1 MKLSLVVCVILAV
14 VVVSAKPEEKY
25 TTKYDNI
32 NIDEIIN
39 NDRLLRSYVDCLL
52 GTKPCTKDGEELKKV
67 FKEALDSKCS
77 KCSDAQKEAAKK
89 IGIYLIKNKRP
100 WFDELVEVF
109 DPDHTKLEQYKD
121 ELKAEGIEL

>member
-1 MKLSLVVCVILAV
+1 MKLTFFTCVIFAV
-14 VVVSAKPEEKY
+14 VVVSVKTEEKY

-67 FKEALDSKCS
+67 LKEALETKCAKCS
-77 KCSDAQKEAAKK
+77 EAQIEAAKK
-89 IGIYLIKNKRP
+89 IGIHLIKNKRP
-100 WFDELVEVF
+100 WFDELVEAF
-109 DPDHTKLEQYKD
+109 DPDHTKLDQYKED
-121 ELKAEGIEL
+121 LKAEGVEL